1 MHFNV
6 FFRIYFQAMS
16 LTMLKIITDQNAI
29 LNCLQKH
36 SPIVDKTYVSPVI
49 QLHSDI
55 VFCRL
60 NLI

>member
-1 MHFNV
+1 MCSFA
-6 FFRIYFQAMS
+6 FMFKQS
-16 LTMLKIITDQNAI
+16 LTMLKIITDQNAN

-49 QLHSDI
+49 QFHSDV
-55 VFCRL
+55 VFYWL